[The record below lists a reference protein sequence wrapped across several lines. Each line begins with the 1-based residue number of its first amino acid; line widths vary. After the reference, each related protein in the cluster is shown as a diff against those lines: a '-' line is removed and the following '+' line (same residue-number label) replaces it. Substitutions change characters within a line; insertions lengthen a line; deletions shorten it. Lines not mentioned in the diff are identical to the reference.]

1 MRLLI
6 IVGILIAVLGAFI
19 VFGGISYPSEHSV
32 VKVGGFHASL
42 EEHREIPAWV
52 GGIAIA
58 GGLVLVVAGICR
70 GH

>member
-6 IVGILIAVLGAFI
+6 IVGILIAILGAFI
-19 VFGGISYPSEHSV
+19 VFGGISYNSQQMV
-32 VKVGGFHASL
+32 VKLGGFHASL
-42 EEHREIPAWV
+42 EEHRVISAWV

-58 GGLVLVVAGICR
+58 GGLVLVGAGIYR